1 MQNEREITVKLKWSL
16 DEAKLYFVNKGIS
29 LNESF
34 ILKDIYLTRED
45 LDLKKMNNLAIL
57 SSSIILREVC
67 EDDKVV
73 DRTIMYKEKKYNENG
88 DILSEK
94 KYKCKIGNIESMQ
107 EILDKI
113 GYKELFRYEQ
123 ECLEYGIDNKRILLQ
138 YIPDLGLFAEL
149 EDNNKSIEQLINDLN
164 ELNVPYYENDY
175 FVKKASLM
183 IDKIKKQKKVK

>member
-1 MQNEREITVKLKWSL
+1 MQTEREITVKLKWSL

-34 ILKDIYLTRED
+34 ILKDIYLVKENM
-45 LDLKKMNNLAIL
+45 DLKKTNNLNVL
-57 SSSIILREVC
+57 SSSIILREEY
-67 EDDKVV
+67 EDDKAIERV
-73 DRTIMYKEKKYNENG
+73 IMYKDKEYSDAG
-88 DILSEK
+88 DILSET
-94 KYKCKIGNIESMQ
+94 KYKCEIGNVESMQ
-107 EILDKI
+107 GILTKI

-149 EDNNKSIEQLINDLN
+149 EDNNKSVEQLINDLN
-164 ELNVPYYENDY
+164 ELNIPYYENDY

>member
-1 MQNEREITVKLKWSL
+1 MQTEREITVKLKWSL

-34 ILKDIYLTRED
+34 ILKDIYLVKENMN
-45 LDLKKMNNLAIL
+45 LKKTNNLNVL
-57 SSSIILREVC
+57 SSSIILREEC
-67 EDDKVV
+67 EDEKVIERV
-73 DRTIMYKEKKYNENG
+73 VMYKDKKYSDAG
-88 DILSEK
+88 DIISET
-94 KYKCKIGNIESMQ
+94 KYKCEIGNIESMQ
-107 EILDKI
+107 GILDKI

-149 EDNNKSIEQLINDLN
+149 EDNNKSVEQLINDLN
-164 ELNVPYYENDY
+164 ELNIPYYENDY

>member
-1 MQNEREITVKLKWSL
+1 MQTEREITVKLKWSL
-16 DEAKLYFVNKGIS
+16 DEAKLYFVNRGIS

-34 ILKDIYLTRED
+34 ILKDIYLVKENMN
-45 LDLKKMNNLAIL
+45 LKKTNNLNIL

-67 EDDKVV
+67 EDEKAIERVV
-73 DRTIMYKEKKYNENG
+73 MYKDKKYSDAG
-88 DILSEK
+88 DIISET
-94 KYKCKIGNIESMQ
+94 KYKCEIGNIESMQ
-107 EILDKI
+107 GILDKI

-149 EDNNKSIEQLINDLN
+149 EDNNKSVEQLINDLN
-164 ELNVPYYENDY
+164 ELNIPYYENDY